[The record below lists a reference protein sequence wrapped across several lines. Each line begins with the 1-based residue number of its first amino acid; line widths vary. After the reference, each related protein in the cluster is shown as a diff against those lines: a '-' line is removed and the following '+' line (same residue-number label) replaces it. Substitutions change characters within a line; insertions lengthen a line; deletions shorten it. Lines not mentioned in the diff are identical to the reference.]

1 MVSMCGGC
9 NLYEPWAAV
18 LVGLI
23 AAHCYL
29 AVHVIMLR
37 LKVSFSFVISL
48 KGECFPPIFLSINL
62 ILAHEKQMKYF
73 E

>member
-1 MVSMCGGC
+1 MCGGC

-37 LKVSFSFVISL
+37 LKVCTLFLQTIFFFRYFVKGRMFSPYFFVNQPHL
-48 KGECFPPIFLSINL
+48 GP
-62 ILAHEKQMKYF
+62 
-73 E
+73 